1 MSARRRRGGV
11 SAASRIPGYA
21 LVIIV
26 VVMLIVASVLWLVSG
41 RKSQYTVLFTNSTG
55 LYVGDRVMV
64 LGVPV
69 GEVDEI
75 TPRADAVEVKVSM
88 DEGRRIPADAKA
100 AIVAP
105 TLVTGRYVQFAPAYT
120 GGPALAPGGTV
131 PVDRTGTPVEFDQ
144 TKKQLVDL
152 VKEVGPTSKD
162 QQGALNRFIDATAT
176 TTDGNGR
183 ALHDAL
189 IHLSKA
195 TGTLNRGGDDLFT
208 TVRNLQAFTTSLS
221 TADREIRGFS
231 AQLADFSGVLDDNR
245 VEVDAVLQ
253 TLQDT
258 FVDVKQLI
266 DTNKAAL
273 AADVKKANTI
283 TTLLVD
289 RIDTLAN
296 TLQVPPTAASD
307 FYNIYDPIGNSLSGA
322 LGIPNIPDPKSLIC
336 ALLTTVNAPEGQCAT
351 TVKQIGANA
360 AAATAATGS
369 RAGAP
374 DANGLSGLLN
384 PRGRGGHN

>member
-1 MSARRRRGGV
+1 M
-11 SAASRIPGYA
+11 
-21 LVIIV
+21 
-26 VVMLIVASVLWLVSG
+26 
-41 RKSQYTVLFTNSTG
+41 
-55 LYVGDRVMV
+55 
-64 LGVPV
+64 
-69 GEVDEI
+69 
-75 TPRADAVEVKVSM
+75 
-88 DEGRRIPADAKA
+88 
-100 AIVAP
+100 
-105 TLVTGRYVQFAPAYT
+105 
-120 GGPALAPGGTV
+120 
-131 PVDRTGTPVEFDQ
+131 
-144 TKKQLVDL
+144 
-152 VKEVGPTSKD
+152 
-162 QQGALNRFIDATAT
+162 
-176 TTDGNGR
+176 
-183 ALHDAL
+183 
-189 IHLSKA
+189 
-195 TGTLNRGGDDLFT
+195 
-208 TVRNLQAFTTSLS
+208 
-221 TADREIRGFS
+221 
-231 AQLADFSGVLDDNR
+231 
-245 VEVDAVLQ
+245 LQ

-296 TLQVPPTAASD
+296 TLQVLPTAASD